1 VTDLEVGWASS
12 VAIRVK
18 VGREPSIATI
28 GGGVMNSVASS
39 IGGGGVTMGYPRSG
53 CGRRPR
59 RRQRATLKAAVWSP
73 PSEAVMRQPQGRWR
87 SHLGIG
93 GMEKIF
99 SHDLRST
106 NVTLQQRR
114 TRSHVTTSRA

>member
-1 VTDLEVGWASS
+1 VTDLEVGRASS
-12 VAIRVK
+12 IAIRVK

-59 RRQRATLKAAVWSP
+59 RRQCGNLESSGVVTSLR
-73 PSEAVMRQPQGRWR
+73 
-87 SHLGIG
+87 G
-93 GMEKIF
+93 G
-99 SHDLRST
+99 DA
-106 NVTLQQRR
+106 
-114 TRSHVTTSRA
+114 TTSRAVAQSPRHRGRGKNLQS